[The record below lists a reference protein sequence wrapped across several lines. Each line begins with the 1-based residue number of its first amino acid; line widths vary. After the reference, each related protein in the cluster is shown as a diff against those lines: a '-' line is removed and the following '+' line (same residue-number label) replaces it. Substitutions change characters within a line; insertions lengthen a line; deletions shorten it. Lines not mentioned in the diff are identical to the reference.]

1 MQATCTWCNALFVQE
16 VADCQ
21 NVAILIIK
29 SHENFA
35 GETLRE
41 PHYLAQHSPTT
52 IYLGH
57 LDELHYVFWCIRKS
71 TQYCIWFQQNKMF
84 FLNNHRT
91 AVQKENMKLTGKG
104 LRPLKVL
111 NAN

>member
-1 MQATCTWCNALFVQE
+1 MSMQGTWCNALLFVQA

-21 NVAILIIK
+21 NVSILIIE

-35 GETLRE
+35 WETLRE

-57 LDELHYVFWCIRKS
+57 LDELH
-71 TQYCIWFQQNKMF
+71 
-84 FLNNHRT
+84 
-91 AVQKENMKLTGKG
+91 
-104 LRPLKVL
+104 
-111 NAN
+111 